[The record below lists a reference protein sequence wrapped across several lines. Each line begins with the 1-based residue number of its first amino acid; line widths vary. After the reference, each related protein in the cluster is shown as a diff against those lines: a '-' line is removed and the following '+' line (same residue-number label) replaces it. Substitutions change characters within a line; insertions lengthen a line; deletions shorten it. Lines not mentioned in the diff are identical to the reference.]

1 MKRVAAI
8 AILLFSTASSAA
20 AQTEGRVSVGGSI
33 TFVQTIDDGVDSAL
47 TGGPLIRLNPRKGW
61 GVAGALNWYRADL
74 ENPLQNTGTTSEF
87 ARLQVRPLMAGVSY
101 TIGNQPVLVSFS
113 IVAGPSFNRV
123 SFRDGFI
130 NSLPSSTRPSADVE
144 TSFAVRP
151 GVGVTYS
158 VAPRVGIVGFGGYM
172 INRPDITY
180 RAPTG
185 QEFRNPWKADA
196 IAVSVGVVYSIF

>member
-8 AILLFSTASSAA
+8 AILLFCTASSAA
-20 AQTEGRVSVGGSI
+20 AQTEGRVGVGGSI
-33 TFVQTIDDGVDSAL
+33 TFNQTTDDGVDSAL
-47 TGGPLIRLNPRKGW
+47 TGGPLVRLNPRKGW
-61 GVAGALNWYRADL
+61 RIAGALNWYTADL
-74 ENPLQNTGTTSEF
+74 ENPLPSSGTTSEF
-87 ARLQVRPLMAGVSY
+87 ARLRVRPLMAGVSS

-172 INRPDITY
+172 VNRPNITY

-185 QEFRNPWKADA
+185 QEFRNLWKADA
-196 IAVSVGVVYSIF
+196 IALSVGVVYSIF